1 MDVVD
6 VNRNSQGASSMRTFF
21 SSVALGSLL
30 AVGLSGNAL
39 LAQDQSAPPAVSA
52 QSPAPRPAHAP
63 NPRHQAKKLAKAL
76 GLTPEQVSKIEP
88 ILADRDQQVQTLRSD
103 TTLAPS
109 DRKLKMHGIRQDSDS
124 RIEALLTDAQ
134 KQQYEQIK
142 QSRKAN
148 RHQQAGTP
156 ATT

>member
-1 MDVVD
+1 
-6 VNRNSQGASSMRTFF
+6 MRTFF

-39 LAQDQSAPPAVSA
+39 LAQDQSAPPAASA
-52 QSPAPRPAHAP
+52 AAQRPAHVP
-63 NPRHQAKKLAKAL
+63 NPRHQAKKMAKAL
-76 GLTPEQVSKIEP
+76 GLTPDQVSKIEP
-88 ILADRDQQVQTLRSD
+88 ILADRDQQVQSLRSD

-109 DRKLKMHGIRQDSDS
+109 DRKAKMHGIRQESDS
-124 RIEALLTDAQ
+124 RIEAILNDTQ

-148 RHQQAGTP
+148 RHQQP
-156 ATT
+156 AAPANT

>member
-1 MDVVD
+1 
-6 VNRNSQGASSMRTFF
+6 MRTFF

-39 LAQDQSAPPAVSA
+39 LAQDQSAPPAASA
-52 QSPAPRPAHAP
+52 PAPAQRPAHVP
-63 NPRHQAKKLAKAL
+63 NPRHQVKKMAKAL
-76 GLTPEQVSKIEP
+76 ALTPDQVSKIEP
-88 ILADRDQQVQTLRSD
+88 ILADRDQQVQGLRSD
-103 TTLAPS
+103 TTLAPN
-109 DRKLKMHGIRQDSDS
+109 DRKAKMHGIRQDGDT
-124 RIEALLTDAQ
+124 RIEAILNDTQ

-148 RHQQAGTP
+148 RHQQATAP